1 MSWRARTWTRI
12 AAAFMGLVALAL
24 VAGSGMAQEFEYT
37 LDELE
42 DKIDKSPKV
51 KLLLARLDEKRRQES
66 VWNHIHVSAS
76 LNPIRTA
83 DEFTD
88 SIRAGISVSIPFEV
102 FQPKSYQAE
111 LMELRIL
118 RQDLKREVRKLWF
131 DRQRRALEIRQLEL
145 ERAGAR
151 LAEEKLKV
159 KLAVRD
165 ASADELE
172 AARLAISRIETQ
184 VLEKQLDIRDLEDQ
198 LLALVGEL

>member
-1 MSWRARTWTRI
+1 MSWRARSWTRI
-12 AAAFMGLVALAL
+12 AAAFMTLVALAL
-24 VAGSGMAQEFEYT
+24 AAGSGLAQEFDYT
-37 LDELE
+37 LEELE

-51 KLLLARLDEKRRQES
+51 RLLLARLDEKRRQES

-83 DEFTD
+83 NEFTD

-111 LMELRIL
+111 LMELRVL

-145 ERAGAR
+145 ERAGTK

-172 AARLAISRIETQ
+172 QARLSTSRIETQ